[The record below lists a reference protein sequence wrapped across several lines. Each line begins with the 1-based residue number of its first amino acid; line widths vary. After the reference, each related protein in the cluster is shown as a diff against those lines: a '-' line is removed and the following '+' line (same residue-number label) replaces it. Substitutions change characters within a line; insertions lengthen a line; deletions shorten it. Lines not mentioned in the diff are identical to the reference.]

1 MPYKGKKFKLVNL
14 TFKFYTLECRHL
26 WWEVGREGLF
36 TLLDITSY
44 IKTQYKFNARQS
56 KLPDLQKMNE
66 FIKSTK
72 VMVENCWNYEQSY

>member
-1 MPYKGKKFKLVNL
+1 ML
-14 TFKFYTLECRHL
+14 TSERTIVIDEVVRI
-26 WWEVGREGLF
+26 VGREGLF